1 MTNSTVRR
9 SATLLL
15 ATATFVLF
23 TLCSG
28 TAFGTANLD
37 QSSDMVPFSN
47 APSQRPQFAPASI
60 PNPSSGIGDKHILVY
75 RVDFSDAVGAAI
87 ASNTAAVL
95 LSDLS
100 NYYRDMSYGLMNI
113 LPAESGSVIT
123 DTLRLPEPSTSYDNN
138 FVKLINDVRDVA
150 ANNGYA
156 PSQFDFDVI
165 FTGAKPFL
173 VFGALSYVGGPGIWV
188 GNGNFNVGVV
198 GHELGH
204 NLGLPHASAW
214 NTGDQSSIG
223 PGAKEEYGDPFDS
236 MGTPGGSTSHFNARF
251 KNFIHWIPDSDAP
264 FISQNGTYRI
274 AAHDH
279 QLATGLRALRIT
291 RSPTL
296 NYWIEFRQTFNNHFV
311 TNGAGLR
318 WAGNDATNTLLIDTT
333 PGTSNL
339 KNDSAILIGRTFT
352 DPCIDLHI
360 TPIGKGGTTPESLD
374 VVVNRGPFPGNLP
387 PTVSV
392 SASATT
398 VPSGTA
404 VTFQAT
410 ASDPNGDALAYYWDF
425 GDNTFGGNQPTI
437 TNTWAR
443 DGEYVARCTVTDM
456 KGGTASASITIR
468 VGAVTTFLID
478 GHVRDSSG
486 APVEGALVK
495 SGARFTYS
503 NSDGSYRLSRLPAG
517 RQTMVGVLDGFSLYN
532 AGFENP
538 VTVGPNASGADFV
551 ALGSSLNSITL
562 VATGSVWKY
571 LDTGTAPVGY
581 WTSLSFDDSAWN
593 SGRGKFGYG
602 VGDEATVISYGPNP
616 SARYITTWFRR
627 PFVIDDTSSIDH
639 LIFRLRR
646 DDGAVVYLNGNEL
659 YRENM
664 PAGPV
669 QPSTTA
675 VADVGSTE
683 EATFFKRTVPPTEL
697 HSGTNLLA
705 VEIHQFATNSTDLS
719 FDLELTGLTESSQAL
734 LPRLAAQRSGSSVL
748 LSWPAAYSGWSLYTE
763 PALTGAWT
771 KSSAPL
777 LLTNDLNTVSQSP
790 SNPAAFF
797 QLHKPTFCSPF
808 E

>member
-1 MTNSTVRR
+1 
-9 SATLLL
+9 
-15 ATATFVLF
+15 
-23 TLCSG
+23 
-28 TAFGTANLD
+28 
-37 QSSDMVPFSN
+37 MVPFSP
-47 APSQRPQFAPASI
+47 ALKRQKFTPASI
-60 PNPSSGIGDKHILVY
+60 PNPSSGIGDKRILLY
-75 RVDFSDAVGAAI
+75 RVDFSDAVGTAI

-113 LPAESGSVIT
+113 LPAQSGSVIT
-123 DTLRLPEPSTSYDNN
+123 ETLRLPEPSTAYDNN
-138 FVKLINDVRDVA
+138 FVKLINAVRDVA
-150 ANNGYA
+150 ANNGYT

-165 FTGAKPFL
+165 FTGTKPFL

-223 PGAKEEYGDPFDS
+223 PGSKEEYGDPFDS
-236 MGTPGGSTSHFNARF
+236 MGTPGGNTSHFNARF
-251 KNFIHWIPDSDAP
+251 KNFVGWIPDSDAP
-264 FISQNGTYRI
+264 FITQNGTYRI

-279 QLATGLRALRIT
+279 PQASGLRALRIV

-296 NYWIEFRQTFNNHFV
+296 NYWIEFRQSFNNHFV
-311 TNGAGLR
+311 TNGAGVR
-318 WAGNDATNTLLIDTT
+318 WAGNDTTNTLLIDTT

-339 KNDSAILIGRTFT
+339 KNDSAILIGRTFS

-360 TPIGKGGTTPESLD
+360 TPIGKGGTIPESLD
-374 VVVNRGPFPGNLP
+374 VVVNHGPFPGNLP
-387 PTVSV
+387 PLVSV
-392 SASATT
+392 TASATT
-398 VPSGTA
+398 VPSATA
-404 VTFQAT
+404 VILQAT
-410 ASDPNGDALAYYWDF
+410 ASDPNGDPLAYFWDF
-425 GDNTFGGNQPTI
+425 GDNSFGGNQSTI

-468 VGAVTTFLID
+468 VGAVTTFLIE

-517 RQTMVGVLDGFSLYN
+517 RQTMVGVLDGFNLYN

-538 VTVGPNASGADFV
+538 VTVGPSATGADFV
-551 ALGSSLNSITL
+551 AVASSLNSITL
-562 VATGSVWKY
+562 LATGSVWKY
-571 LDTGTAPVGY
+571 LDTGSAPAGDWTTLSYDDTA
-581 WTSLSFDDSAWN
+581 WK
-593 SGRGKFGYG
+593 SGRSKFGYG
-602 VGDEATVISYGPNP
+602 VGDEATVVSYGPNP

-627 PFVIDDTSSIDH
+627 AFIVDDVSPIDH
-639 LIFRLRR
+639 LLFRLRR
-646 DDGAVVYLNGNEL
+646 DDGAVIYLNGTEL

-664 PAGPV
+664 PASAV

-675 VADVGSTE
+675 LTDIASSE
-683 EATFFKRTVPPTEL
+683 EATFFKRRVAPTGL
-697 HSGTNLLA
+697 LAGTNILA

-719 FDLELTGLTESSQAL
+719 FDIELTGLTGNAQAL
-734 LPRLAAQRSGSSVL
+734 LPRLTAQRSGSAVL
-748 LSWPAAYSGWSLYTE
+748 LSWPAAYNGWSLYTE
-763 PALTGAWT
+763 PTLSGVWT
-771 KSSAPL
+771 KSFASL
-777 LLTNDLNTVSQSP
+777 LLSNDLNTVSQTPSSP
-790 SNPAAFF
+790 ASFF
-797 QLHKPTFCSPF
+797 QLHKPTFCAPF